1 MGNRTFRE
9 KLKKAQDFIKV
20 GKYREALSLIIDE
33 EVSSVREL
41 FNKIASLIEIG
52 FALRD
57 EKVLRYGIY
66 LFEEHHKE
74 IIVLVDYRALVY
86 YNLANQYGNMATL
99 KSFDNDYYSCFS
111 RSELQQSKM
120 YYLMALESD
129 KLEEGLKRN
138 IHINLANCFRTL
150 GRFEEA
156 LEHYNIA
163 LLIDPSSIIALD
175 NKTELMVELSSL
187 YWDKRDDI
195 LKESWDLIQDK
206 ISDESSLFR
215 RDMLYKT
222 MDSIKVKISDSSYLD
237 EKQVLPAYTIESS
250 SDFEHFYITWCIKN
264 KLYVNLCNFCR
275 KCDYAAGDRALIKKQ
290 NISIGKEDRGRFL
303 RLASAYNQ
311 LKADYVSA
319 RFLLI
324 LSRYEDLDLGFV
336 NIMAPMIEI
345 PGMAVIDI
353 KSSLQDQAFLSLWR
367 IWDNIA
373 GFLNIYLSF
382 NKSGFITMKEI
393 WYRDGDVKKEIV
405 EKKDLLLNAV
415 YDIYCDL
422 YKGQFEKLTLLFEI
436 LSGNR
441 KVLSKSGTFDD
452 LNRGDLTVQLFQV
465 IRHVLM
471 ILMQM
476 LDSEEK
482 DDSDFRLNF
491 PLYSFE
497 IPEAIKI

>member
-1 MGNRTFRE
+1 MGSRTFRE
-9 KLKKAQDFIKV
+9 KLKKAQDFIKA

-41 FNKIASLIEIG
+41 FNKIASLIDIG

-86 YNLANQYGNMATL
+86 FNLANQYANMATL

-111 RSELQQSKM
+111 RSELQKAKQ
-120 YYLMALESD
+120 YYFLALESD
-129 KLEEGLKRN
+129 KLENALKRD
-138 IHINLANCFRTL
+138 IHISLANCFRTL

-163 LLIDPSSIIALD
+163 LIVDPSSIIALD

-187 YWDKRDDI
+187 YWDKRDEI
-195 LKESWDLIQDK
+195 LKESWDLIHEK
-206 ISDESSLFR
+206 INDDSSLMR
-215 RDMLYKT
+215 RDILKKGLNLIGELIT
-222 MDSIKVKISDSSYLD
+222 DKNYL
-237 EKQVLPAYTIESS
+237 EEEQLLPTYTIESS

-275 KCDYAAGDRALIKKQ
+275 KCDYAAGDRAVIKKQ
-290 NISIGKEDRGRFL
+290 DISIGKEDRGRFL
-303 RLASAYNQ
+303 RLASAYNR

-336 NIMAPMIEI
+336 NTMAPMIEI
-345 PGMAVIDI
+345 PGMEIIDI
-353 KSSLQDQAFLSLWR
+353 KNSLQDQAFLSLWR

-373 GFLNIYLSF
+373 VFLNIYLSF
-382 NKSGFITMKEI
+382 NLNGFISMKEI
-393 WYRDGDVKKEIV
+393 WYRDGDVKREIID
-405 EKKDLLLNAV
+405 KKDLLLNAV
-415 YDIYCDL
+415 YDIYCDM
-422 YKGQFEKLTLLFEI
+422 YKGKFEKLPLLFEI

-441 KVLSKSGTFDD
+441 NIISKSGPYYD
-452 LNRGDLTVQLFQV
+452 LDRGELTLQLFQV

-482 DDSDFRLNF
+482 DDSDFRINF

>member
-1 MGNRTFRE
+1 MGSRSFRE
-9 KLKKAQDFIKV
+9 KLKKAQKLISD
-20 GKYREALSLIIDE
+20 GNYREALSLIIDE

-41 FNKIASLIEIG
+41 FNKIASLIDIG

-86 YNLANQYGNMATL
+86 FNLANQYANMATL

-111 RSELQQSKM
+111 RSELQKAKM
-120 YYLMALESD
+120 YYFQALESE
-129 KLEEGLKRN
+129 KLEDELKRD

-163 LLIDPSSIIALD
+163 LQIDPQSITALD
-175 NKTELMVELSSL
+175 NKTELMVGLSSL
-187 YWDKRDDI
+187 YWDRRDEI
-195 LKESWDLIQDK
+195 LKESWDLIKNKVDSESAITRKDVLHRSLSSIETLITDK
-206 ISDESSLFR
+206 
-215 RDMLYKT
+215 T
-222 MDSIKVKISDSSYLD
+222 YLNS
-237 EKQVLPAYTIESS
+237 EQLLPTYTIESS
-250 SDFEHFYITWCIKN
+250 SDFEHFYISWCIKN
-264 KLYVNLCNFCR
+264 KLYLNLCTFCR
-275 KCDYAAGDRALIKKQ
+275 KCDYAAGDRVLIKKQ
-290 NISIGKEDRGRFL
+290 DISIGREDRGRFL
-303 RLASAYNQ
+303 RLASAYNR
-311 LKADYVSA
+311 LKADYVGA

-324 LSRYEDLDLGFV
+324 LSQYEDIDLGFV
-336 NIMAPMIEI
+336 NTLAPMIEI
-345 PGMAVIDI
+345 PGRDTVDI
-353 KSSLQDQAFLSLWR
+353 RKSLVDQSFLSVWR
-367 IWDNIA
+367 IWDDIA
-373 GFLNIYLSF
+373 SFLNIYMAF
-382 NKSGFITMKEI
+382 NQSGNISMSEI
-393 WYRDGDVKKEIV
+393 WYENGDVKGEII
-405 EKKDLLLNAV
+405 EKKDLFLNAV

-422 YKGQFEKLTLLFEI
+422 YKGSFEKLPLLFEI

-441 KVLSKSGTFDD
+441 NIISTSGFQED
-452 LNRGDLTVQLFQV
+452 LNREELTIELFQV

-482 DDSDFRLNF
+482 DDSDFRVNF

-497 IPEAIKI
+497 IPNAIKI

>member
-9 KLKKAQDFIKV
+9 KLTKAQGFITA
-20 GKYREALSLIIDE
+20 GQYREALSLIIDE
-33 EVSSVREL
+33 DVSSVREL
-41 FNKIASLIEIG
+41 FNKIALLIDIG

-74 IIVLVDYRALVY
+74 IIVLVEYRALVY
-86 YNLANQYGNMATL
+86 YNLANQYANMATL

-111 RSELQQSKM
+111 RSELQQAKM
-120 YYLMALESD
+120 YYYKALESE
-129 KLEEGLKRN
+129 KLEEGLKRD
-138 IHINLANCFRTL
+138 IHISLANCFRTL

-163 LLIDPSSIIALD
+163 LLIDAESIIALD
-175 NKTELMVELSSL
+175 NKTELMVGLSSL
-187 YWDKRDDI
+187 YWNKRDEL

-206 ISDESSLFR
+206 IDKDSSLMK
-215 RDMLYKT
+215 RDLLKRSLS
-222 MDSIKVKISDSSYLD
+222 SIEDLISDKSYLKD
-237 EKQVLPAYTIESS
+237 EQQLPAYTIESS

-275 KCDYAAGDRALIKKQ
+275 KCDYAAGDRAVIKKQ

-303 RLASAYNQ
+303 RLASAYNR

-324 LSRYEDLDLGFV
+324 LSRYDDLDLGFV
-336 NIMAPMIEI
+336 NTMAPMIEV
-345 PGMAVIDI
+345 PGMEIIDI
-353 KSSLQDQAFLSLWR
+353 KNSLQDQAFLSLWR

-373 GFLNIYLSF
+373 AFLNIYLAF
-382 NKSGFITMKEI
+382 NISGFISMREI

-415 YDIYCDL
+415 YDIYCDT
-422 YKGQFEKLTLLFEI
+422 YKGEFEKLPILFEI
-436 LSGNR
+436 LNGNR
-441 KVLSKSGTFDD
+441 NIISTSGRNDNLD
-452 LNRGDLTVQLFQV
+452 KGELTIQLFQV
-465 IRHVLM
+465 IRHILM

-476 LDSEEK
+476 MDSEEK
-482 DDSDFRLNF
+482 DDSEFRLNF

-497 IPEAIKI
+497 IPDAIKI